1 MIRLLALTGWRRSV
15 IGGLI
20 AALPVLVVGAFVL
33 FFAPAYV
40 ERLAYAGLVAI
51 VVVAGLQVFTGNAL
65 IVNFG
70 HTVWVALG
78 AYFVAILTTPPAM
91 KALIIPNAPWGLAT
105 LQLHPLPAVILALLA
120 ILVLATLTGL
130 VISRVSGIGAD
141 ILTLCLQI
149 VVHSVLIHWTDLF
162 KGNTAF
168 YGVPQFMTLPWALLI
183 VTVVLVLARLFR
195 DSPWGVQLRA
205 SSQNLLAARSMGVSV
220 ARRRLAAWV
229 LGALI
234 SAAAGMMYVFFI
246 GTISAR
252 SFYFSYV
259 FLTIAML
266 ILGGMRTVSGVVV
279 GTAIIQIA
287 IELIQMLENGLVLSG
302 LQLPQ
307 MFGLSGLVL
316 GVVIVLCM
324 VLRPAGVMGTREFD
338 DLLRAR
344 LVRRS
349 GQNGERR

>member
-1 MIRLLALTGWRRSV
+1 MIWLLNLAGWRRSV
-15 IGGLI
+15 FGGLL
-20 AALPVLVVGAFVL
+20 AALPVLIVGALVL
-33 FFAPAYV
+33 AFAPAFV

-78 AYFVAILTTPPAM
+78 AYFVAILTAPPAM
-91 KALIIPNAPWGLAT
+91 KALIIPNAPWGLAAV
-105 LQLHPLPAVILALLA
+105 QMHPLPAVLLSLLA
-120 ILVLATLTGL
+120 IALLATLTGL
-130 VISRVSGIGAD
+130 VIARVSGIGAD

-149 VVHSVLIHWTDLF
+149 IVHSVLIHWTDLF

-168 YGVPQFMTLPWALLI
+168 YGIPQFMTLPWALLI
-183 VTVVLVLARLFR
+183 ATVVLVIARLFR

-205 SSQNLLAARSMGVSV
+205 SADNLLAARSMGVNV
-220 ARRRLAAWV
+220 AQRRLAAWV

-234 SAAAGMMYVFFI
+234 SATAGMMYAFFI
-246 GTISAR
+246 GTISAK

-266 ILGGMRTVSGVVV
+266 ILGGMRTVSGVVI
-279 GTAIIQIA
+279 GTAIIQMGT
-287 IELIQMLENGLVLSG
+287 ELIRMLENGPSILG
-302 LQLPQ
+302 LLLPQ

-324 VLRPAGVMGTREFD
+324 VLRPSGVMGTREFD
-338 DLLRAR
+338 DLLRTR
-344 LVRRS
+344 LLRRADKK
-349 GQNGERR
+349 GDRQ